1 MKHKIT
7 KDFKQLVQD
16 EPENISKVLTVSS
29 QLSLKNFEY
38 LKHNLDK
45 NMIQLTKQ
53 QLTNDLK
60 QLLDN
65 EPENIS
71 KILELSNEL
80 SKFDDNNIR
89 FSVDAGIINRLGMEL
104 VARHETAVSELV
116 KNAYDADATKV
127 KILFKDTSDIGGTLE
142 IHDNG
147 LGMSKEQLI
156 NGFMR
161 LSSSEKLHFP
171 LSPKYNRKRAGKK
184 GIGRFS
190 AQRLGRKLTIITQTM
205 NEDQALKIIVDW
217 DDFLG
222 DKDLLSITSQI
233 SITNKIQDE
242 GTLLIIERL
251 RDAWTKAQIERV
263 YRYASEILQPFPLS
277 KTKKE
282 SKSFDDPGFKL
293 NCIKIDN
300 GKKETIADEQTMF
313 FEHALAEISGKVD
326 NEGLMYLTLKS
337 NKLGY
342 REKTF
347 LLNKDAP
354 FEVLKNVSL
363 KAYYF
368 VYGES
373 EIPKTIET
381 LIREKAKTQGGLRLY
396 RNGFRVLPYGESD
409 DDWLGLDASMTKRT
423 FLPTHRNINFFG
435 FIEVNNDYGEQF
447 EETSSREGLLNND
460 AFKELMEF
468 GYKVLTDAILKIA
481 AVRGVKQRTNQKIW
495 KKEPEEIINEVIN
508 DLKEIIENPHQDNFE
523 EQQENKL
530 LTKNRL
536 FEIAQELETV
546 QKEQKERKQE
556 FIKEMNLLR
565 ILAALGLTIGEFI
578 HEIKQ
583 YQSALQHDIKNI
595 EDSTTLENVLHVN
608 KRVKANLE
616 GLSTYV
622 SYFDEAFSENVQREL
637 KPIELRT
644 VVHALQSTLKAD
656 IEKRKI
662 EFVEPK
668 FNGYNLYTIA
678 MHKSEWASI
687 LFNFYTNSRKAINRA
702 KADGKIFI
710 ECGKVYNTVYLEF
723 SDNGDGI
730 QLENRDKIFNAFY
743 TTSVPVGKIVKTH
756 EEMTGTGLGL
766 KIVRDIIT
774 SYGGKIFVKEPT
786 KGFSTTI
793 RIELPWEKEGF
804 KYD

>member
-1 MKHKIT
+1 M
-7 KDFKQLVQD
+7 Q
-16 EPENISKVLTVSS
+16 E
-29 QLSLKNFEY
+29 
-38 LKHNLDK
+38 
-45 NMIQLTKQ
+45 QLTKE
-53 QLTNDLK
+53 LK
-60 QLLDN
+60 KLLEE

-71 KILELSNEL
+71 KIFELSTKL
-80 SKFDDNNIR
+80 TQTDKTQVR
-89 FSVDAGIINRLGMEL
+89 FSIDAGIINRLGMEL
-104 VARHETAVSELV
+104 VAKHETAVSELV

-127 KILFKDTSDIGGTLE
+127 KILFKDTSSIDGILE

-147 LGMSKEQLI
+147 LGMTKEQLV

-161 LSSSEKLHFP
+161 LSSSEKMHFP

-190 AQRLGRKLTIITQTM
+190 AQRLGKKLTIITQTI
-205 NEDQALKIIVDW
+205 NDNQALKIVINW
-217 DDFLG
+217 DDFLA

-233 SITNKIQDE
+233 SLTEKVQE
-242 GTLLIIERL
+242 QGTILIIEQL

-282 SKSFDDPGFKL
+282 VKSFDDPGFKL
-293 NCIKIDN
+293 NCIKIENDR
-300 GKKETIADEQTMF
+300 KEIIADEKTMF
-313 FEHALAEISGKVD
+313 FEHALAEIDGKVD
-326 NEGLMYLTLKS
+326 NEGFMYLTLKS
-337 NKLGY
+337 SKLGY
-342 REKTF
+342 REKIF

-354 FEVLKNVSL
+354 FDVLRNVSL

-368 VYGES
+368 VYHTGT
-373 EIPKTIET
+373 IPKQIET
-381 LIREKAKTQGGLRLY
+381 LIKEKAKTQGAIRLY

-409 DDWLGLDASMTKRT
+409 DDWLGLDASIARRT
-423 FLPTHRNINFFG
+423 VLPVHGNINFFG
-435 FIEVNNDYGEQF
+435 FIEVDNDYGEQF
-447 EETSSREGLLNND
+447 EETSSREGLLENK
-460 AFKELMEF
+460 AFEELTDF
-468 GYKVLTDAILKIA
+468 GYKILTDAVTKIGSE
-481 AVRGVKQRTNQKIW
+481 RGIKTRTNEKDW
-495 KKEPEEIINEVIN
+495 KKEPEEIISEAIS
-508 DLKEIIENPHQDNFE
+508 DLKEIIENPNQDNLE
-523 EQQENKL
+523 EQQDAQSFTKNKL
-530 LTKNRL
+530 L
-536 FEIAQELETV
+536 EIAQDLETA
-546 QKEQKERKQE
+546 QREQKERKQE

-595 EDSTTLENVLHVN
+595 ENSDTLDNVLHVN
-608 KRVKANLE
+608 QRIKANLE

-644 VVHALQSTLKAD
+644 VVHALQSTLEAD
-656 IEKRKI
+656 IAKRRI

-702 KADGKIFI
+702 KVDGKIFI
-710 ECGKVYNTVYLEF
+710 ECGKIYNTVYLEF

-730 QLENRDKIFNAFY
+730 QLENREKIFNAFY

-774 SYGGKIFVKEPT
+774 SYGGKIFVKEAT
-786 KGFSTTI
+786 KGYSTTI
-793 RIELPWEKEGF
+793 RVELPWEKEGY
-804 KYD
+804 KV

>member
-1 MKHKIT
+1 MT
-7 KDFKQLVQD
+7 
-16 EPENISKVLTVSS
+16 
-29 QLSLKNFEY
+29 
-38 LKHNLDK
+38 
-45 NMIQLTKQ
+45 
-53 QLTNDLK
+53 
-60 QLLDN
+60 
-65 EPENIS
+65 
-71 KILELSNEL
+71 
-80 SKFDDNNIR
+80 R
-89 FSVDAGIINRLGMEL
+89 
-104 VARHETAVSELV
+104 
-116 KNAYDADATKV
+116 
-127 KILFKDTSDIGGTLE
+127 
-142 IHDNG
+142 
-147 LGMSKEQLI
+147 EQLI

-161 LSSSEKLHFP
+161 LSSSEKMHFP

-190 AQRLGRKLTIITQTM
+190 AQRLGQKLTIITQTI
-205 NEDQALKIIVDW
+205 DSQQALKITINW
-217 DDFLG
+217 DNFLG
-222 DKDLLSITSQI
+222 DSDLLSITNQI
-233 SITNKIQDE
+233 SFMDKVQDE
-242 GTLLIIERL
+242 GTILIIEQL
-251 RDAWTKAQIERV
+251 RDSWSKAQIERV

-282 SKSFDDPGFKL
+282 VKSLDDPGFKL

-300 GKKETIADEQTMF
+300 GKRETIADEQTMF
-313 FEHALAEISGKVD
+313 FEHSLAEIGGRVD
-326 NEGLMYLTLKS
+326 NEGNMFVTIKS
-337 NKLGY
+337 KKLAY
-342 REKTF
+342 NEKTF
-347 LLNKDAP
+347 LLNKDEP
-354 FEVLKNVSL
+354 LEVLRNVSL

-368 VYGES
+368 IYGES
-373 EIPKTIET
+373 DISKQVET
-381 LIREKAKTQGGLRLY
+381 LIREKAKDEGGIRLY

-409 DDWLGLDASMTKRT
+409 DDWLGLDASVRRRT
-423 FLPTHRNINFFG
+423 ILPVHGNNNFFG

-460 AFKELMEF
+460 AFKELMKF
-468 GYKVLTDAILKIA
+468 GYQVITDAVLKIA
-481 AVRGVKQRTNQKIW
+481 EVRGVKQKTNQKVW
-495 KKEPEEIINEVIN
+495 KKEPEEIISEAISE
-508 DLKEIIENPHQDNFE
+508 LKEIIDNPIQDNFE
-523 EQQENKL
+523 EQQDGQSLTKNKL
-530 LTKNRL
+530 L
-536 FEIAQELETV
+536 EIAQELETA

-583 YQSALQHDIKNI
+583 YQGALQHDIKNI
-595 EDSTTLENVLHVN
+595 ENSTTLENVFHIN
-608 KRVKANLE
+608 KRVKVNLE

-644 VVHALQSTLKAD
+644 VVHALQSTLEAD
-656 IEKRKI
+656 IAKRKI
-662 EFVEPK
+662 EFIEPK
-668 FNGYNLYTIA
+668 FNGYNLFTIA

-702 KADGKIFI
+702 KVDGKIFI

-743 TTSVPVGKIVKTH
+743 TTSIPVGKIVKTH

-786 KGFSTTI
+786 KGYSTTI
-793 RIELPWEKEGF
+793 RIELPWDKEGY
-804 KYD
+804 KV

>member
-1 MKHKIT
+1 MKNKLI
-7 KDFKQLVQD
+7 
-16 EPENISKVLTVSS
+16 EE
-29 QLSLKNFEY
+29 LKN
-38 LKHNLDK
+38 
-45 NMIQLTKQ
+45 
-53 QLTNDLK
+53 
-60 QLLDN
+60 LLEK
-65 EPENIS
+65 EPNNFS
-71 KILELSNEL
+71 KILELSNEI
-80 SKFDDNNIR
+80 SKFDENNIR

-127 KILFKDTSDIGGTLE
+127 KILFKDSSSNGGTLE

-147 LGMSKEQLI
+147 LGMTKEQLI

-171 LSPKYNRKRAGKK
+171 MSTRYNRKRAGKK

-190 AQRLGRKLTIITQTM
+190 AQRLGKKLTIITQTIDA
-205 NEDQALKIIVDW
+205 EQALKITVNW

-222 DKDLLSITSQI
+222 DKDLLSITNQI
-233 SITNKIQDE
+233 SLTEKVQEE
-242 GTLLIIERL
+242 GTILIIEQL
-251 RDAWTKAQIERV
+251 RDTWTKATIERV

-277 KTKKE
+277 KIKKE
-282 SKSFDDPGFKL
+282 SKIFDDPGFKL

-300 GKKETIADEQTMF
+300 GKKEIIADEQTMF
-313 FEHALAEISGKVD
+313 FEHALAEISGQVD
-326 NEGLMYLTLKS
+326 NDGYIYLTLKS
-337 NKLGY
+337 RKLEY

-347 LLNKDAP
+347 LLNESGSFKT
-354 FEVLKNVSL
+354 LRNVSL

-368 VYGES
+368 IYGES
-373 EIPKTIET
+373 DIPKHVET
-381 LIREKAKTQGGLRLY
+381 LIREKSKDEGGIRLY

-409 DDWLGLDASMTKRT
+409 DDWLGLDASVRRRT
-423 FLPTHRNINFFG
+423 ILPTHGNNNFFG

-460 AFKELMEF
+460 AFKELMKF
-468 GYKVLTDAILKIA
+468 GYQVITDAVLKIA
-481 AVRGVKQRTNQKIW
+481 EVRGVKQRTNQKVW
-495 KKEPEEIINEVIN
+495 KKEPEEVISDAINE
-508 DLKEIIENPHQDNFE
+508 LKEIIDTPYEDIDLVQNDTS
-523 EQQENKL
+523 L
-530 LTKNRL
+530 LTKNKL
-536 FEIAQELETV
+536 LEIAQDLEIAH
-546 QKEQKERKQE
+546 KEQKERKQE

-583 YQSALQHDIKNI
+583 YQGALQHDIKNI
-595 EDSTTLENVLHVN
+595 ETSTTLENVLHVN
-608 KRVKANLE
+608 KRVKVNLE

-644 VVHALQSTLKAD
+644 VVHALKSTLEAD
-656 IEKRKI
+656 IAKRKI
-662 EFVEPK
+662 EFIEPK

-702 KADGKIFI
+702 KVDGKIFI

-730 QLENRDKIFNAFY
+730 QLENREKIFNAFY
-743 TTSVPVGKIVKTH
+743 TTSMPVGKIVKTH

-774 SYGGKIFVKEPT
+774 SYGGKIFVKEAT
-786 KGFSTTI
+786 KGYSTTI
-793 RIELPWEKEGF
+793 RVELPWEKEGY
-804 KYD
+804 KV

>member
-1 MKHKIT
+1 MPQKIREELEQT
-7 KDFKQLVQD
+7 
-16 EPENISKVLTVSS
+16 
-29 QLSLKNFEY
+29 LKN
-38 LKHNLDK
+38 
-45 NMIQLTKQ
+45 
-53 QLTNDLK
+53 
-60 QLLDN
+60 
-65 EPENIS
+65 EPNNYS
-71 KILELSNEL
+71 KILDLSNQL
-80 SKFDDNNIR
+80 SKFDNENVR

-127 KILFKDTSDIGGTLE
+127 KILFKNSSNTGGTLE
-142 IHDNG
+142 INDNG
-147 LGMSKEQLI
+147 SGMTKEQLI

-161 LSSSEKLHFP
+161 LSSSEKMHFP

-190 AQRLGRKLTIITQTM
+190 AQRLGKKLTIITQTI
-205 NEDQALKIIVDW
+205 DAQQALKITINW
-217 DDFLG
+217 DDFMG
-222 DKDLLSITSQI
+222 DSDLLSITNQI
-233 SITNKIQDE
+233 SSTDKIQEE
-242 GTLLIIERL
+242 GTVLIIEQL
-251 RDAWTKAQIERV
+251 RDTWTKAQIERV

-277 KTKKE
+277 KTKNHLKTTI
-282 SKSFDDPGFKL
+282 DPGFKL

-300 GKKETIADEQTMF
+300 GKRETIADEQTMF
-313 FEHALAEISGKVD
+313 FEHAIAEIGGRVD
-326 NEGLMYLTLKS
+326 NEGNMFVTIKS
-337 NKLGY
+337 KKLSY
-342 REKTF
+342 NEKTF
-347 LLNKDAP
+347 LLNKDEP
-354 FEVLKNVSL
+354 LKVLRNVSL

-368 VYGES
+368 IYGES
-373 EIPKTIET
+373 DIPKQVET
-381 LIREKAKTQGGLRLY
+381 LIREKSKDEGGIRLY

-409 DDWLGLDASMTKRT
+409 DDWLGLDASMTRRT
-423 FLPTHRNINFFG
+423 FLPTHRNVNFFG

-447 EETSSREGLLNND
+447 EETSSREGLLNNN

-468 GYKVLTDAILKIA
+468 GYQVITDAVLKIA
-481 AVRGVKQRTNQKIW
+481 EVRGIKQKTNQKIW
-495 KKEPEEIINEVIN
+495 KKEPEEVITEVISE
-508 DLKEIIENPHQDNFE
+508 LKEIIENPNQANVE
-523 EQQENKL
+523 ELAENQQFTKNKL
-530 LTKNRL
+530 LA
-536 FEIAQELETV
+536 IAQELETA
-546 QKEQKERKQE
+546 QKEQKEQKKE

-595 EDSTTLENVLHVN
+595 TNSTTLENVFHIN
-608 KRVKANLE
+608 QRIKTNLE

-644 VVHALQSTLKAD
+644 VVYALKSTLEAD
-656 IEKRKI
+656 IAKRRI

-687 LFNFYTNSRKAINRA
+687 LFNFYTNSRKAINRG
-702 KADGKIFI
+702 KVNGKIFI

-730 QLENRDKIFNAFY
+730 QLENREKIFNAFY

-786 KGFSTTI
+786 KGYSTTI

-804 KYD
+804 KA

>member
-1 MKHKIT
+1 MPEKIREEL
-7 KDFKQLVQD
+7 Q
-16 EPENISKVLTVSS
+16 NI
-29 QLSLKNFEY
+29 LKN
-38 LKHNLDK
+38 
-45 NMIQLTKQ
+45 
-53 QLTNDLK
+53 
-60 QLLDN
+60 
-65 EPENIS
+65 EPNNYS
-71 KILELSNEL
+71 KILELSNQL
-80 SKFDDNNIR
+80 SKFDENNVR

-127 KILFKDTSDIGGTLE
+127 KILFKDSSNSGGTLE
-142 IHDNG
+142 IQDNG
-147 LGMSKEQLI
+147 SGMTREQLV

-161 LSSSEKLHFP
+161 LSSSEKMHFP

-190 AQRLGRKLTIITQTM
+190 AQRLGKKLTIITQTM
-205 NEDQALKIIVDW
+205 DAEKALKITVNW

-222 DKDLLSITSQI
+222 DKDLLSITNQI
-233 SITNKIQDE
+233 SITDKIQNE
-242 GTLLIIERL
+242 GTILIIEQL
-251 RDAWTKAQIERV
+251 RDTWSKAQIERV

-277 KTKKE
+277 KTKNHLKTTI
-282 SKSFDDPGFKL
+282 DPGFKL

-300 GKKETIADEQTMF
+300 GKKETIADEKTMF
-313 FEHALAEISGKVD
+313 FEHALAEIDGKVD
-326 NEGLMYLTLKS
+326 NEGFMHLTLKS

-347 LLNKDAP
+347 LLNPNTP

-368 VYGES
+368 IYGTDL
-373 EIPKTIET
+373 IPKQIET
-381 LIREKAKTQGGLRLY
+381 IIREKSKSDGGIRLY
-396 RNGFRVLPYGESD
+396 RNGFRVAPYGD
-409 DDWLGLDASMTKRT
+409 RGNDWLALDASVRRRT
-423 FLPTHRNINFFG
+423 ILPVHGNINFFG
-435 FIEVNNDYGEQF
+435 FIEVHNDYGEQF
-447 EETSSREGLLNND
+447 EETSSREGLLHNL
-460 AFKELMEF
+460 AFDELEDF
-468 GYKVLTDAILKIA
+468 GYKILVESVLKIA
-481 AVRGVKQRTNQKIW
+481 SVRGVKQSTDQKEW
-495 KKEPEEIINEVIN
+495 KKEPEEIISEAIN
-508 DLKEIIENPHQDNFE
+508 DLKEIIENPNQDNFKE
-523 EQQENKL
+523 EQDSQSYTKNKL
-530 LTKNRL
+530 L
-536 FEIAQELETV
+536 EIAQELETA

-583 YQSALQHDIKNI
+583 YQGALQHDIKNI
-595 EDSTTLENVLHVN
+595 ETSTTLDNVLHVN
-608 KRVKANLE
+608 QRIKANLE

-644 VVHALQSTLKAD
+644 VVYALQSTLEAD
-656 IEKRKI
+656 ITKRKI
-662 EFVEPK
+662 EFIEPK

-687 LFNFYTNSRKAINRA
+687 LFNFYTNSRKAISRA
-702 KADGKIFI
+702 KVDGKIFI

-730 QLENRDKIFNAFY
+730 QLENREKIFNAFY
-743 TTSVPVGKIVKTH
+743 TTSTPVGKVVKMH

-766 KIVRDIIT
+766 KIVRDILT

-786 KGFSTTI
+786 KGYSTTI
-793 RIELPWEKEGF
+793 RIELPWEKEGY
-804 KYD
+804 KV

>member
-1 MKHKIT
+1 MPQKIREELQEVL
-7 KDFKQLVQD
+7 KK
-16 EPENISKVLTVSS
+16 EP
-29 QLSLKNFEY
+29 
-38 LKHNLDK
+38 
-45 NMIQLTKQ
+45 
-53 QLTNDLK
+53 
-60 QLLDN
+60 DN
-65 EPENIS
+65 YS
-71 KILELSNEL
+71 KILELSNNL
-80 SKFDDNNIR
+80 SKFDKENVR

-127 KILFKDTSDIGGTLE
+127 QILFKDSNKSGGTLE

-147 LGMSKEQLI
+147 SGMTKEQLI

-190 AQRLGRKLTIITQTM
+190 AQRLGQKLTIITQTIDST
-205 NEDQALKIIVDW
+205 EALKITIYW
-217 DDFLG
+217 DEFLG
-222 DKDLLSITSQI
+222 DKDLLSITNEI
-233 SITNKIQDE
+233 SYTEKVKDE
-242 GTLLIIERL
+242 GTILIIEQL
-251 RDAWTKAQIERV
+251 RDSWSKAQISRV
-263 YRYASEILQPFPLS
+263 YRYASEVLQPFPLS

-293 NCIKIDN
+293 NCIKIEN
-300 GKKETIADEQTMF
+300 GKKETIADEKTMF
-313 FEHALAEISGKVD
+313 FEHALAEIVGNVD
-326 NEGLMYLTLKS
+326 NDGYMRLTLKS
-337 NKLGY
+337 SKLGY

-347 LLNKDAP
+347 LLNPNTP
-354 FEVLKNVSL
+354 FEVLRNISL

-368 VYGES
+368 VYGS
-373 EIPKTIET
+373 DLIPKQIET
-381 LIREKAKTQGGLRLY
+381 MIREISKYEGGVRLY

-423 FLPTHRNINFFG
+423 FLPTHRNVNFFG

-460 AFKELMEF
+460 AFQELMKF
-468 GYKVLTDAILKIA
+468 GYQVITDAVLKIA
-481 AVRGVKQRTNQKIW
+481 EVRGVKQRTNQKVW
-495 KKEPEEIINEVIN
+495 KKEPEEIISDAINELKDIIDDPKKIDNESENN
-508 DLKEIIENPHQDNFE
+508 DSSLTK
-523 EQQENKL
+523 NKL
-530 LTKNRL
+530 LEITKEL
-536 FEIAQELETV
+536 EIAQ
-546 QKEQKERKQE
+546 KEEKERKQE

-583 YQSALQHDIKNI
+583 YQGALQHDIKSI
-595 EDSTTLENVLHVN
+595 DESDSLEKVIDINQ
-608 KRVKANLE
+608 RVKINLE

-644 VVHALQSTLKAD
+644 VVHALQKTLEAD
-656 IEKRKI
+656 ITKRNI
-662 EFVEPK
+662 EFLEPK
-668 FNGYNLYTIA
+668 FNGYNLFTIA

-687 LFNFYTNSRKAINRA
+687 LFNFYTNARKAINRA
-702 KADGKIFI
+702 KVEGKIFI
-710 ECGKVYNTVYLEF
+710 ECGKIYSIVYLEF

-743 TTSVPVGKIVKTH
+743 TTSTPVGKVVKTH

-766 KIVRDIIT
+766 KIVRDIII

-786 KGFSTTI
+786 KGYSTTI
-793 RIELPWEKEGF
+793 RVELPWDKEGY
-804 KYD
+804 KV

>member
-1 MKHKIT
+1 MPQKIREEL
-7 KDFKQLVQD
+7 Q
-16 EPENISKVLTVSS
+16 NI
-29 QLSLKNFEY
+29 LKN
-38 LKHNLDK
+38 
-45 NMIQLTKQ
+45 
-53 QLTNDLK
+53 
-60 QLLDN
+60 
-65 EPENIS
+65 EPNNYS
-71 KILELSNEL
+71 KILELSNQL
-80 SKFDDNNIR
+80 SKFDENNVR

-127 KILFKDTSDIGGTLE
+127 KILFKDTSTIGGILE

-147 LGMSKEQLI
+147 SGMTREQLI

-161 LSSSEKLHFP
+161 LSSSEKMHFP

-190 AQRLGRKLTIITQTM
+190 AQRLGRKLTIITQTI
-205 NEDQALKIIVDW
+205 DVQQALKITINW
-217 DDFLG
+217 DEFLG
-222 DKDLLSITSQI
+222 DSDLLSVTNQI
-233 SITNKIQDE
+233 SFIDKVQDE
-242 GTLLIIERL
+242 GTILIIEQL
-251 RDAWTKAQIERV
+251 RDSWSKAQIERV

-282 SKSFDDPGFKL
+282 TKIYNDPGFKL

-300 GKKETIADEQTMF
+300 GKRETIADEQTMF
-313 FEHALAEISGKVD
+313 FEHALAEIGGRVD
-326 NEGLMYLTLKS
+326 NEGNMFVTIKS
-337 NKLGY
+337 KKLAY
-342 REKTF
+342 NEKIF
-347 LLNKDAP
+347 LLNKGEP
-354 FEVLKNVSL
+354 LEILRNVSL

-368 VYGES
+368 IYGES
-373 EIPKTIET
+373 DISKQVET
-381 LIREKAKTQGGLRLY
+381 LIREKAKDEGGIRLY

-409 DDWLGLDASMTKRT
+409 DDWLGLDASMTRRT
-423 FLPTHRNINFFG
+423 ILPSHRNVNFFG

-447 EETSSREGLLNND
+447 EETSSREGLLNNN

-468 GYKVLTDAILKIA
+468 GYKVIIDAVLKIA
-481 AVRGVKQRTNQKIW
+481 DVRGVKQRTNQKVW
-495 KKEPEEIINEVIN
+495 KKEPEEIISEAISE
-508 DLKEIIENPHQDNFE
+508 LKEIIDNPTQDNSE
-523 EQQENKL
+523 EQQDSQLITKNKL
-530 LTKNRL
+530 L
-536 FEIAQELETV
+536 EIAQELEIA

-583 YQSALQHDIKNI
+583 YQGALQHDIKNI
-595 EDSTTLENVLHVN
+595 ETSTTLDNVLHVN
-608 KRVKANLE
+608 QRVKANLE

-622 SYFDEAFSENVQREL
+622 SYFDEAFSENVQREI

-644 VVHALQSTLKAD
+644 VVYALQSTLEAD
-656 IEKRKI
+656 IAKRKI
-662 EFVEPK
+662 EFIEPK

-702 KADGKIFI
+702 KVDGKIFI
-710 ECGKVYNTVYLEF
+710 ECGKIYNTIYLEF

-730 QLENRDKIFNAFY
+730 QLENREKIFNAFY
-743 TTSVPVGKIVKTH
+743 TTSTPVGKVVKTH

-774 SYGGKIFVKEPT
+774 SYGGKIFVKEAT
-786 KGFSTTI
+786 KGYSTTI
-793 RIELPWEKEGF
+793 RIELPWEKEGY
-804 KYD
+804 KV